1 MMKDVDA
8 FWRWIEQRMEDT
20 GIPSFRELERKA
32 GVSTGLI
39 SSRKNDLKLPT
50 VQMAEGLCQA
60 LQVSWIDLWEQ
71 AGLIQRLSTDQLSGL
86 DAEIHQTLQ
95 GASDD
100 FKRAVLKT
108 IRAWRAVCKDK
119 N

>member
-1 MMKDVDA
+1 
-8 FWRWIEQRMEDT
+8 MEET
-20 GIPSFRELERKA
+20 GVSSFRELERRA

-60 LQVSWIDLWEQ
+60 LQVSWIDLWER
-71 AGLIQRLSTDQLSGL
+71 AGLIQRLGADQLSGL
-86 DAEIHQTLQ
+86 DAEIYQTLQ

-100 FKRAVLKT
+100 FKQAVLKT
-108 IRAWRAVCKDK
+108 IRTWQAVCQDRD
-119 N
+119 